1 MPETAAL
8 AAWNI
13 LHLGGN
19 AFDTAAVEF
28 IPGCIVQGI
37 QQNAGLDIVKV
48 SALVLFNFSALVKNG
63 VNPAC
68 GIVQVLLFPGQLPGF
83 QHPGKKNALVI
94 IEMAFR
100 RQVGSSKLAHHCIA
114 GGAGTKQC
122 FFHFLSFLMYVQLL
136 RISDIFE
143 IVCQCHD
150 SRSSVTASNSIPL

>member
-28 IPGCIVQGI
+28 IPGCIVQGV
-37 QQNAGLDIVKV
+37 QQNASLDIVKV

-63 VNPAC
+63 VDPAC

-114 GGAGTKQC
+114 GGAGIKQC
-122 FFHFLSFLMYVQLL
+122 CFHFFLF
-136 RISDIFE
+136 DIRT
-143 IVCQCHD
+143 ITPH
-150 SRSSVTASNSIPL
+150 T

>member
-28 IPGCIVQGI
+28 IPGCIVQGV

-48 SALVLFNFSALVKNG
+48 SALVLFNFSAFVKNG
-63 VNPAC
+63 VDPAC

-83 QHPGKKNALVI
+83 QHPGKKNA
-94 IEMAFR
+94 R
-100 RQVGSSKLAHHCIA
+100 
-114 GGAGTKQC
+114 
-122 FFHFLSFLMYVQLL
+122 
-136 RISDIFE
+136 
-143 IVCQCHD
+143 
-150 SRSSVTASNSIPL
+150 